1 VTPRLAAPPPGLTAH
16 APDAHWTLDAET
28 RCSLWWTRTPVLDGQ
43 KVGVIGHYAGSDAR
57 AARTLLDHAC
67 RELAARGC
75 GLAVGPMDGNTWRA
89 YRLVTERGSEPPFFL
104 EPWHPADW
112 PGHFEAAGF
121 EPRARYH
128 STVNENL
135 EQLDPREEEIGERLA
150 AAGVRIRTLDP
161 RQLEDELGRIYAVTI
176 ASFGQS
182 FLFTALDEGEFRTA
196 FTPLRPRIRPD
207 LVLLA
212 EQGARPVGYVFALPD
227 ALQDPCDTVVVKT
240 LARVPGGAWNGL
252 GRLLLARIHQAARVA
267 GYRRA
272 IHALMHDANAS
283 TVLKSRTARLLR
295 RYALFAKRIAP

>member
-1 VTPRLAAPPPGLTAH
+1 MRPAAPPPGLAAH

-43 KVGVIGHYAGSDAR
+43 KVGVIGHYAGSDAG

-75 GLAVGPMDGNTWRA
+75 AIAVGPMDGNTWRA

-112 PGHFEAAGF
+112 LAHFEAAGF
-121 EPRARYH
+121 EPRARYR

-135 EQLDPREEEIGERLA
+135 EQPDPREEEISEHLA

-161 RQLEDELGRIYAVTI
+161 RQLEQELGRIYTVTI

-182 FLFTALDEGEFRTA
+182 FLFTALDEAEFRTA
-196 FTPLRPRIRPD
+196 FAPLRACIRPE

-212 EQGARPVGYVFALPD
+212 EQDARAVGYVFALPD
-227 ALQDPCDTVVVKT
+227 AFQDPCDTVVVKT
-240 LARVPGGAWNGL
+240 LATVPGRAWAGL
-252 GRLLLARIHQAARVA
+252 GRLLLARVHQAARAA

-272 IHALMHDANAS
+272 IHALMHDSNAS
-283 TVLKSRTARLLR
+283 TVLSGRTARLLR
-295 RYALFAKRIAP
+295 RYALFSKRIAP

>member
-1 VTPRLAAPPPGLTAH
+1 MRPAAPPPGLAAH

-28 RCSLWWTRTPVLDGQ
+28 RCSLWWTRTPVLDGR

-89 YRLVTERGSEPPFFL
+89 YRFVTERGSEPPFFL

-112 PGHFEAAGF
+112 PAHFEAAGF
-121 EPRARYH
+121 EPRARYR
-128 STVNENL
+128 STVNEDL
-135 EQLDPREEEIGERLA
+135 EQRDPREKEISERLA
-150 AAGVRIRTLDP
+150 AAGVRIRALDP
-161 RQLEDELGRIYAVTI
+161 RQLEDELGRIYTVTI

-182 FLFTALDEGEFRTA
+182 FLFTVLAEAEFRAA
-196 FTPLRPRIRPD
+196 FALLRPRIRPE

-212 EQGARPVGYVFALPD
+212 EQDARPVGYVFALPD

-240 LARVPGGAWNGL
+240 LAAVPGRTWAGL
-252 GRLLLARIHQAARVA
+252 GRLLLARVHQAARAA

-272 IHALMHDANAS
+272 IHALMHDSNAS
-283 TVLKSRTARLLR
+283 TVLSGRTARLLR
-295 RYALFAKRIAP
+295 RYALFSKRIAS